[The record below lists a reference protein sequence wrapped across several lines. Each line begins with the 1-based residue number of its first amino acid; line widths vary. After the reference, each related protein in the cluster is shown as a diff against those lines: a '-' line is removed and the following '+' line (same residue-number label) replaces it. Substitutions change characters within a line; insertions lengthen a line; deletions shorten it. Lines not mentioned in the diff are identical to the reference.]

1 MSLTGSANNK
11 DVLQGNANSKGTM
24 QGNAESSFVLRG
36 NLFGLNSVRGYSAYE
51 VAVINGFRGT
61 VDEWLE
67 SLKGDTPIRGVDYWT
82 EEDKAYIIEK
92 VSANLLYPASV
103 E

>member
-1 MSLTGSANNK
+1 MSIAGIVSGNQNLIGNVESGGTVSGRVSALK
-11 DVLQGNANSKGTM
+11 VYHTDAYMIAVQRGFKGT
-24 QGNAESSFVLRG
+24 
-36 NLFGLNSVRGYSAYE
+36 
-51 VAVINGFRGT
+51 I
-61 VDEWLE
+61 DEWLE